1 MDDPLENDVKRGP
14 EEEVGDSEPGEPL
27 QERERETSETG
38 MLRAECRSRIQ
49 YFFSH
54 QLAVYQAVQGS
65 LAQQENGINRVHPYQ
80 QLPQRE
86 ITLNG

>member
-1 MDDPLENDVKRGP
+1 
-14 EEEVGDSEPGEPL
+14 
-27 QERERETSETG
+27 

-49 YFFSH
+49 YFFSDH
-54 QLAVYQAVQGS
+54 LAVYQAVQGS